1 MLHTL
6 KLLLDLDLLGPYLPF
21 SPAAPDRDRQECFTR
36 MTTWQRSP
44 NRTIAGMWLYEQML
58 PTTVYS
64 YYKIGTTSANDTTC
78 RLCGKGM
85 ENVAHVIVGCSALAQ
100 SNSLKRHKAALKVL
114 YFELL
119 RDLKLVDEVHRDTRR
134 PNPSHC
140 MNLDVCRR
148 SGISSPSITR

>member
-1 MLHTL
+1 
-6 KLLLDLDLLGPYLPF
+6 
-21 SPAAPDRDRQECFTR
+21 
-36 MTTWQRSP
+36 
-44 NRTIAGMWLYEQML
+44 
-58 PTTVYS
+58 
-64 YYKIGTTSANDTTC
+64 
-78 RLCGKGM
+78 M